1 MMAASSSAVGHVT
14 VWRYPAPPASS
25 SLLLSPANHFANDE
39 VMSSTLTMLNS
50 PSRSPSVS
58 PSPSSSSSSHQL
70 AAISNFRHNA
80 YITKSQDVR
89 FVNNSATPCPSS
101 STATRNVSTATPLE
115 SPLSSFPSPHHAS
128 INYPLSTP
136 PRVSFDQKDLAS
148 QHGIPTVLPQ
158 PPNTAPHRN
167 TQSKPAPPASSPLS
181 QFEIL
186 QRNYLAMLNQPSSNS
201 TVDSTAT
208 MQLTVTPAD
217 LLATAG
223 DDFSEELGDWDWLF
237 FDEDG
242 LTDLSSPGSSPIF
255 KDLDEFPSSNFLTGV
270 GTSPLLDTPYS
281 DTFDSF
287 ETSPFDTPLDSF
299 LTTPIF
305 QDGDVPLISDAD
317 EPIFSSYEELLT
329 ASASPSASAKAPQL
343 PDITKLY
350 TMSPT
355 SPAADFIDPASVY
368 PSPRLQVEQSPLTSS
383 PSAAA
388 RPTKPTPRKS
398 SATGTR
404 KNITPETMV
413 PLDAPTQSRRY
424 VIPSATSRKEVP
436 ATFARKR
443 SRSVA
448 LGGDEEDELEPP
460 PPDATDRQMIEYKRR
475 QNTLAAR
482 KSRKRKLEHQQQL
495 EDKVETL
502 TLEVEQWRTKAEIY
516 QSILQS
522 HNISFQS

>member
-1 MMAASSSAVGHVT
+1 MAANPNTVGHVT
-14 VWRYPAPPASS
+14 VWRYLPPA
-25 SLLLSPANHFANDE
+25 SLLLSPANTSNNDE

-58 PSPSSSSSSHQL
+58 PRPPCYSSSPQP
-70 AAISNFRHNA
+70 AAISDHRHNA

-101 STATRNVSTATPLE
+101 SSATRNVSTATPLE

-128 INYPLSTP
+128 INYLLSTP
-136 PRVSFDQKDLAS
+136 PRVSFDQQDLAS
-148 QHGIPTVLPQ
+148 QYGIPTVLPQ
-158 PPNTAPHRN
+158 PPNTAPRRN
-167 TQSKPAPPASSPLS
+167 TPPKPAPTAPAPLS

-186 QRNYLAMLNQPSSNS
+186 QRNYLAMLNHPTSSNS
-201 TVDSTAT
+201 TVDSAAQ
-208 MQLTVTPAD
+208 MQLLTVTPAD

-223 DDFSEELGDWDWLF
+223 DDFSEAL
-237 FDEDG
+237 
-242 LTDLSSPGSSPIF
+242 GSSPIF
-255 KDLDEFPSSNFLTGV
+255 KDLDEFPSANFLTGA
-270 GTSPLLDTPYS
+270 GTSPLVDTPYS
-281 DTFDSF
+281 DTLDSFDS
-287 ETSPFDTPLDSF
+287 SPFDTPLDTF

-305 QDGDVPLISDAD
+305 QDGDTPLISDVD
-317 EPIFSSYEELLT
+317 EPMMFLSYEELL
-329 ASASPSASAKAPQL
+329 AAPAPPPPPAKVPQL
-343 PDITKLY
+343 PDMAELY

-355 SPAADFIDPASVY
+355 SPATDFIDPTSVY
-368 PSPRLQVEQSPLTSS
+368 PSPLLTADQPAPPPTST
-383 PSAAA
+383 PAAT
-388 RPTKPTPRKS
+388 RPTKLTPRT

-413 PLDAPTQSRRY
+413 PLDAPTQPRRY

-443 SRSVA
+443 SRSAA
-448 LGGDEEDELEPP
+448 LGDEDELDPP
-460 PPDATDRQMIEYKRR
+460 PPDATDRQLIEYKRR
-475 QNTLAAR
+475 QNTIAAR

>member
-1 MMAASSSAVGHVT
+1 MMAASSSAVNHAT
-14 VWRYPAPPASS
+14 VWRYSASS
-25 SLLLSPANHFANDE
+25 SLLLSPANHSANDE

-58 PSPSSSSSSHQL
+58 PSTSSLSSLPQPV
-70 AAISNFRHNA
+70 AISDFRHNP

-89 FVNNSATPCPSS
+89 FVNNSATTCPSS

-115 SPLSSFPSPHHAS
+115 SPLSSFPAPHHAS
-128 INYPLSTP
+128 INYPLSTL

-148 QHGIPTVLPQ
+148 QYGIPTVLPQ
-158 PPNTAPHRN
+158 PPNTAPRRN
-167 TQSKPAPPASSPLS
+167 TQPKPAPPAPSSLS
-181 QFEIL
+181 HFEIL
-186 QRNYLAMLNQPSSNS
+186 QRNYLAMLNQPSSSNS

-242 LTDLSSPGSSPIF
+242 LTDLSSPGSSPLF

-317 EPIFSSYEELLT
+317 EPMFSSYEELLT
-329 ASASPSASAKAPQL
+329 ASAPPSAPAKVPQL
-343 PDITKLY
+343 PDMTKLY

-355 SPAADFIDPASVY
+355 SPAVDFIDPASVY
-368 PSPRLQVEQSPLTSS
+368 PSPRLPVEQSPLPS

-388 RPTKPTPRKS
+388 RPTKLTPRKS

-413 PLDAPTQSRRY
+413 PLDAPTQPRRY

-482 KSRKRKLEHQQQL
+482 KSRKRKLEHQQLL

>member
-1 MMAASSSAVGHVT
+1 MMAASSNVVDHVT
-14 VWRYPAPPASS
+14 VWRHSASPAS
-25 SLLLSPANHFANDE
+25 SLLLSPANPSANDE

-58 PSPSSSSSSHQL
+58 PSPFSSSSHQPV
-70 AAISNFRHNA
+70 AISDLRHNA

-89 FVNNSATPCPSS
+89 FVNNSATPCPPSS
-101 STATRNVSTATPLE
+101 SATRNVPTATPLE
-115 SPLSSFPSPHHAS
+115 SPLSSFPSPL
-128 INYPLSTP
+128 PCLDKLP
-136 PRVSFDQKDLAS
+136 FKDLAS

-158 PPNTAPHRN
+158 PPNTAPRRT
-167 TQSKPAPPASSPLS
+167 TQSTPAPPAPSSLS

-186 QRNYLAMLNQPSSNS
+186 QRNYLAMLNQPSSSNS
-201 TVDSTAT
+201 TVDSAAT

-223 DDFSEELGDWDWLF
+223 DDFSEELG
-237 FDEDG
+237 
-242 LTDLSSPGSSPIF
+242 SSPIF
-255 KDLDEFPSSNFLTGV
+255 KDLDEFPLSNFLTGA

-287 ETSPFDTPLDSF
+287 DSSPSDTPLDSF

-305 QDGDVPLISDAD
+305 QDGDGPLISDAD
-317 EPIFSSYEELLT
+317 EMMFSSYEELL
-329 ASASPSASAKAPQL
+329 AAPAPSSAPAKAPHL
-343 PDITKLY
+343 PDLAKLY

-355 SPAADFIDPASVY
+355 SPDVNFIDPASVY
-368 PSPRLQVEQSPLTSS
+368 PSPRLPVDQSSLPPPS
-383 PSAAA
+383 SAAA

-413 PLDAPTQSRRY
+413 PLDAPTQPRRY

-448 LGGDEEDELEPP
+448 LGDEEDELEPP

-495 EDKVETL
+495 EDRVDTL
-502 TLEVEQWRTKAEIY
+502 TIEVEQWRAKAEIY

-522 HNISFQS
+522 HNIPFQS

>member
-1 MMAASSSAVGHVT
+1 MAASSNAVGHVT
-14 VWRYPAPPASS
+14 VWRHSASPASSSS
-25 SLLLSPANHFANDE
+25 SLLLSPANHSPNDE

-58 PSPSSSSSSHQL
+58 PSPSSSSSHQPV
-70 AAISNFRHNA
+70 AISDLRHNA

-89 FVNNSATPCPSS
+89 FVNNSATLCPPSS
-101 STATRNVSTATPLE
+101 ATRNVSTAIPLE

-136 PRVSFDQKDLAS
+136 SRVSFDQKDLAS

-158 PPNTAPHRN
+158 PPNTAPRRN
-167 TQSKPAPPASSPLS
+167 TQSKPAPPAPSSLS

-201 TVDSTAT
+201 TVDSTST
-208 MQLTVTPAD
+208 MQLTVTPAE

-237 FDEDG
+237 IDDDG

-255 KDLDEFPSSNFLTGV
+255 KDLDEFPSANFLTGA

-281 DTFDSF
+281 DTLDSF

-317 EPIFSSYEELLT
+317 ETIFSSYEELLAT
-329 ASASPSASAKAPQL
+329 PAPPSAPVKAPQL
-343 PDITKLY
+343 PDLEKLY

-355 SPAADFIDPASVY
+355 SPAVDFIDPASVY
-368 PSPRLQVEQSPLTSS
+368 PSPRLPVDQSSLSS
-383 PSAAA
+383 PSSAAG
-388 RPTKPTPRKS
+388 RPTKPSPRKS

-413 PLDAPTQSRRY
+413 PLDAPTQPRRY

-443 SRSVA
+443 SRSAA
-448 LGGDEEDELEPP
+448 LGDEEDELEPP

-495 EDKVETL
+495 EDQVETL

-522 HNISFQS
+522 HNISFQP

>member
-1 MMAASSSAVGHVT
+1 MMAASSNVVDHVT
-14 VWRYPAPPASS
+14 VWRHSASPAS
-25 SLLLSPANHFANDE
+25 SLLLSPANPSANDE

-58 PSPSSSSSSHQL
+58 PSPFSSSSHQPV
-70 AAISNFRHNA
+70 AISDLRHNA

-89 FVNNSATPCPSS
+89 FVNNSATPCPPSS
-101 STATRNVSTATPLE
+101 SATRNVSTATPLE

-136 PRVSFDQKDLAS
+136 SRVSFDQKDLAS

-158 PPNTAPHRN
+158 PPNTAPRRT
-167 TQSKPAPPASSPLS
+167 TQSTPAPPAPSSLS

-186 QRNYLAMLNQPSSNS
+186 QRNYLAMLNQPSSSNS
-201 TVDSTAT
+201 TVDSAAT

-223 DDFSEELGDWDWLF
+223 DDFSEELG
-237 FDEDG
+237 
-242 LTDLSSPGSSPIF
+242 SSPIF
-255 KDLDEFPSSNFLTGV
+255 KDLDEFPSGNFLTGA

-287 ETSPFDTPLDSF
+287 DSSPFDTPLDSF

-317 EPIFSSYEELLT
+317 EPMFSSYEELL
-329 ASASPSASAKAPQL
+329 AAPAPSSAPAKAPQL
-343 PDITKLY
+343 PDLAKLY

-355 SPAADFIDPASVY
+355 SPDVNFIDPASVY
-368 PSPRLQVEQSPLTSS
+368 PSPRLPVDQSSLPPSS
-383 PSAAA
+383 SAAA

-413 PLDAPTQSRRY
+413 PLDAPTQPRRY

-448 LGGDEEDELEPP
+448 LGDEEDELEPP
-460 PPDATDRQMIEYKRR
+460 PPDATARQMIEYKRR

-482 KSRKRKLEHQQQL
+482 KSRKRKLEHQQEL

-522 HNISFQS
+522 HNIPFQS

>member
-1 MMAASSSAVGHVT
+1 MAASSNDVGHVI
-14 VWRYPAPPASS
+14 VWRSSAPPASS
-25 SLLLSPANHFANDE
+25 SLLSPANHSANDE

-58 PSPSSSSSSHQL
+58 PSPFSSSSHQL
-70 AAISNFRHNA
+70 VAISDLRHNA

-89 FVNNSATPCPSS
+89 FVNNSATLCPTSS
-101 STATRNVSTATPLE
+101 SATRNVSTTTLLE
-115 SPLSSFPSPHHAS
+115 GPLSSFPSPHHAS

-136 PRVSFDQKDLAS
+136 SRVSFDQKDLAS

-158 PPNTAPHRN
+158 PPNTAPRRN
-167 TQSKPAPPASSPLS
+167 TQSKPTPSASISLS

-186 QRNYLAMLNQPSSNS
+186 QRNYLAMLNQPSSSNS
-201 TVDSTAT
+201 TVDSTAP
-208 MQLTVTPAD
+208 MLTVTPAD

-223 DDFSEELGDWDWLF
+223 DDFSEELG
-237 FDEDG
+237 
-242 LTDLSSPGSSPIF
+242 SSPIF
-255 KDLDEFPSSNFLTGV
+255 KDLDEFPSSNFLTGA

-281 DTFDSF
+281 DTYDSF

-305 QDGDVPLISDAD
+305 QDGDVPLISDTD
-317 EPIFSSYEELLT
+317 EPMFRSYEELMAAPAPSP
-329 ASASPSASAKAPQL
+329 ASVKAPQL
-343 PDITKLY
+343 PDMTKLY

-355 SPAADFIDPASVY
+355 SPAVDFIDPASVY
-368 PSPRLQVEQSPLTSS
+368 PSPHLPVEQSPLPLS
-383 PSAAA
+383 SAAA
-388 RPTKPTPRKS
+388 HPTKPTPRKS

-413 PLDAPTQSRRY
+413 PLDAPTQPRRY

-443 SRSVA
+443 SRSAA
-448 LGGDEEDELEPP
+448 LGDEEDELEPP

-495 EDKVETL
+495 EDQVDTL
-502 TLEVEQWRTKAEIY
+502 TLEKEQWKTKAEIY

-522 HNISFQS
+522 HNIPFQS

>member
-14 VWRYPAPPASS
+14 EWRYPAPPASL
-25 SLLLSPANHFANDE
+25 SLLLSPANHSANDE

-58 PSPSSSSSSHQL
+58 PSPSSLSSSHQL
-70 AAISNFRHNA
+70 VAISDFRHNA

-89 FVNNSATPCPSS
+89 FVNNSATPCPPS

-115 SPLSSFPSPHHAS
+115 SSLSSFPSPHHAS

-136 PRVSFDQKDLAS
+136 SRVSFDQKDLAS

-158 PPNTAPHRN
+158 PPNTAPRRN
-167 TQSKPAPPASSPLS
+167 TQSKPAPQASSPLS

-186 QRNYLAMLNQPSSNS
+186 QRNYLAMLNQPSSSNS
-201 TVDSTAT
+201 TADSTAP

-223 DDFSEELGDWDWLF
+223 DDFSEEL
-237 FDEDG
+237 
-242 LTDLSSPGSSPIF
+242 GSSPIF

-329 ASASPSASAKAPQL
+329 TPVPLSTPAKAPQL
-343 PDITKLY
+343 PDMTKLY

-355 SPAADFIDPASVY
+355 SPAVDFIDPASVY
-368 PSPRLQVEQSPLTSS
+368 PSPRLPVEQSPLPS
-383 PSAAA
+383 PSSATA
-388 RPTKPTPRKS
+388 RPTKSTPRKS

-413 PLDAPTQSRRY
+413 PLDAPTQPRRY

-443 SRSVA
+443 SRSEA

-495 EDKVETL
+495 EDRVETL

-516 QSILQS
+516 QSILRS